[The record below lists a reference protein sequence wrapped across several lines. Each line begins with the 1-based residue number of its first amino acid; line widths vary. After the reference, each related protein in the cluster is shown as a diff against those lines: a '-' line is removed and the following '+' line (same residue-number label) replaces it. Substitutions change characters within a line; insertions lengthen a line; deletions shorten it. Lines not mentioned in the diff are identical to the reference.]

1 MNEARVVLKSG
12 AKLGEGSIWDSR
24 EKCLWWVDITEGL
37 VHRFDPTTGENR
49 TREVG
54 QMVGTVVMRETGGL
68 LVAIE
73 KGIAT
78 LDFESGRLDM
88 VAQPEADKPT
98 NRFNDGK
105 CDPAG
110 RFWAGTLSLTG
121 EEKAGRLYV
130 YDASGRVRAMVS
142 GVTTS
147 NGIVWSHDRTT
158 MYFIDTPT
166 FEVWAY
172 DYDFETGEIA
182 NRRTVVEVSRDLGF
196 PDGMTID
203 AEGMLWIAHW
213 GGWRVNRWDPGT
225 GLRIDSVRIPAKC
238 VTSCAFGGDDLKTL
252 YVTTAGG
259 TSGENDD
266 PEDPNGGHL
275 FAWESPVAGVEAFRF
290 AG

>member
-1 MNEARVVLKSG
+1 MNEARIVLKSS
-12 AKLGEGSIWDSR
+12 AKLGEGSLWDSR
-24 EKCLWWVDITEGL
+24 EKCLWWVDITGGR
-37 VHRFDPTTGENR
+37 VHRYDPAIGENR
-49 TREVG
+49 TCEVG
-54 QMVGTVVMRETGGL
+54 QMVGTVVVREKGGL
-68 LVAIE
+68 LVAVE

-78 LDFESGRLDM
+78 LDFESGRLDL
-88 VAQPEADKPT
+88 VSQPEVDTAK

-110 RFWAGTLSLTG
+110 RFWVGTMSLTG
-121 EEKAGRLYV
+121 EEKAGCLYV
-130 YDASGRVRAMVS
+130 YDATGRVRPMVHD
-142 GVTTS
+142 VTTS
-147 NGIVWSHDRTT
+147 NGIVWSHDRTIL
-158 MYFIDTPT
+158 YYIDTPT

-172 DYDFETGEIA
+172 DYDLETGDIA
-182 NRRTVVEVSRDLGF
+182 NRRTVIEVSRDLGF

-213 GGWRVNRWDPGT
+213 GGWSVNRWDPGT
-225 GLRIDSVRIPAKC
+225 GLRLDSVKFSAKC

-259 TSGENDD
+259 GQGESND
-266 PEDPNGGHL
+266 PEELDAGHL